1 MKLSSVPRSILTA
14 LGLAV
19 PAAPACN
26 PTCLST
32 TGAETSSP
40 STTSGLSATSTSGPC
55 LSPTSGASLTSSG
68 PCLSPP
74 PTTDFTTD
82 FTTGSTGGS
91 TGTGPD
97 TDTDTDTATGTGTGS
112 SSSSGSGPCLSPPS
126 ETGMP
131 CLGVLDEDHAV
142 PSQETAPGSLREAAI
157 ARVLASGLLPPD
169 VAARLRG
176 GR

>member
-74 PTTDFTTD
+74 PTSDFTTD